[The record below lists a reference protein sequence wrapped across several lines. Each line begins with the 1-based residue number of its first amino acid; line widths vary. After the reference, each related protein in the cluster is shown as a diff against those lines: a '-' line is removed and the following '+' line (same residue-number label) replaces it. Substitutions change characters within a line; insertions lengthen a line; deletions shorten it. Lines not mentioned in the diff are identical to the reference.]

1 VSRELWFLRHGEAED
16 DGEDPPLTARGRQQA
31 EAAGAALSRLGLSFD
46 AVFTSPRARARES
59 ADLVCAALG
68 CDPTVHEPLSG
79 GFGGDDALDLFSRQ
93 AEGARLLVVGHEP
106 DFSQTIEGLSGGDVD
121 LKKGGVAALRI
132 EGETGELI
140 SVLRPDEV
148 EALGG

>member
-1 VSRELWFLRHGEAED
+1 MSRELWFLRHGEADD
-16 DGEDPPLTARGRQQA
+16 DGEDPPLTARGRHQA
-31 EAAGAALSRLGLSFD
+31 EAAGAALARVGLRFD
-46 AVFTSPRARARES
+46 VVFTSPRARARET
-59 ADLVCAALG
+59 ADLACAALG
-68 CDPTVHEPLSG
+68 CDASVHEPLSG
-79 GFGGDDALDLFSRQ
+79 GFGRGDALGLLSGQPD
-93 AEGARLLVVGHEP
+93 GVHVLVVGHEP
-106 DFSQTIEGLSGGDVD
+106 DFSQTIEALSGGDVD